1 MRLTNQ
7 FTALLCG
14 TVFSMSLFAQMQ
26 PTNVM
31 DGVLTGVNGKTLY
44 TFDKDE
50 IGSGKSTCY
59 DACAANW
66 PPFTVAE
73 GEKATDDYSIIERN
87 DGIKQWAYKGSPLYY
102 FVKDTKAGEKNGD
115 GFKNI
120 WKVAK
125 P

>member
-1 MRLTNQ
+1 MRLANQ

-73 GEKATDDYSIIERN
+73 GKKATDDYSIIERN